1 MSADLTAIAV
11 PALAAAITLLAWT
24 FILLRTGA
32 ASRARQDAVR
42 ADVRG
47 PQDRPWALAVG
58 LAVAAALWL
67 GLDQPI
73 LAAAAMMLWIGVVR
87 IMRTHRRRRAESDEL
102 QYAVEAIGTAGRALR
117 SGIPLPGVLR
127 ILAGESRGEA
137 QRAFREIEARGSLG
151 EDLATSIQ
159 SVLLT
164 SPIPALRAFGL
175 ALIQQ
180 VAAGG
185 NLAEV
190 TDRLARSLV
199 ERSRIRRRMRTILA
213 YGRSAAIALVL
224 TPLLV
229 VPMLCQLLDGY
240 ADLLF
245 RSPTGHVL
253 LTIAAAMLVTGV
265 AVIQRLTGVD
275 QVSARRAA

>member
-1 MSADLTAIAV
+1 MSVDLTAIAV

-24 FILLRTGA
+24 FILLRSGA
-32 ASRARQDAVR
+32 ASVPRPDRARFQARGQDE
-42 ADVRG
+42 G
-47 PQDRPWALAVG
+47 PWALIVG
-58 LAVAAALWL
+58 LAIAGALWL
-67 GLDQPI
+67 GLDQPM
-73 LAAAAMMLWIGVVR
+73 LAAAAMMLWVGTVR
-87 IMRTHRRRRAESDEL
+87 VMRTRGRRRAESDEL
-102 QYAVEAIGTAGRALR
+102 QNAVEAIGTAGRALR

-127 ILAGESRGEA
+127 ILASESRGET

-151 EDLATSIQ
+151 EDLASSIQ
-159 SVLLT
+159 SVLLA

-245 RSPTGHVL
+245 RSSTGHVL
-253 LTIAAAMLVTGV
+253 LIIAAAMLMTGV

-275 QVSARRAA
+275 HVSARRIT

>member
-1 MSADLTAIAV
+1 MSIDVAAFTL

-24 FILLRTGA
+24 FILLRGGA
-32 ASRARQDAVR
+32 VSRPHLAHSASLQRRQD
-42 ADVRG
+42 DG
-47 PQDRPWALAVG
+47 PWMLIAG
-58 LAVAAALWL
+58 LAVAGVLWI
-67 GLDQPI
+67 GLDQPV
-73 LAAAAMMLWIGVVR
+73 LAAAAMLLWMGGVR
-87 IMRTHRRRRAESDEL
+87 IMRTRRRRRADNDEL
-102 QYAVEAIGTAGRALR
+102 QHAVEAIGTAGRALR

-127 ILAGESRGEA
+127 ILASEARG
-137 QRAFREIEARGSLG
+137 QTQQAFREISAREALG
-151 EDLATSIQ
+151 EDLASSVQ
-159 SVLLT
+159 GVLLA
-164 SPIPALRAFGL
+164 SPNPALRAFGL
-175 ALIQQ
+175 ALVQQ

-224 TPLLV
+224 TPLLA

-240 ADLLF
+240 YALLF
-245 RSPTGHVL
+245 ESATGHVL
-253 LTIAAAMLVTGV
+253 LIVATSMLVAGV

-275 QVSARRAA
+275 RISMGSAT